1 MTKAKDFVRS
11 YLKELGLVEEEAKL
25 DILTDEFSKRYQ
37 AEILETGKSN
47 DTPRQSTAPQS
58 LEQVRDAGN
67 MLIEQ
72 EGAALG
78 NYQRRGEI
86 LGGLRQQK
94 VDQNLQYLQ
103 GATDTK
109 TQAALQLL
117 GGSQRD
123 VINDGLRS
131 KERVVGMKTDYHAG
145 YDSKLLSAIDKIHE
159 RENSGQMLDFIGQL
173 AGTAAMLA
181 M

>member
-1 MTKAKDFVRS
+1 MSKAKDFVRN
-11 YLKELGLVEEEAKL
+11 YLRDLGLVEEEAKL
-25 DILTDEFSKRYQ
+25 DMLTDEFSKRYQ

-58 LEQVRDAGN
+58 LDAMRDAHSV
-67 MLIEQ
+67 LL
-72 EGAALG
+72 EGEREALG
-78 NYQRRGEI
+78 TFKDKGNYMLNARGTKI
-86 LGGLRQQK
+86 
-94 VDQNLQYLQ
+94 DQNLDYLR

-123 VINDGLRS
+123 VIRDQLAS